1 MPKNPVTDPITDQ
14 EIAFAHLILAGNMN
28 DRRAAEAVG
37 LNPDTAAYTKAKP
50 RVRAY
55 MIDHRAAVEAKLV
68 DQEAESLRQLKLHR
82 DQVRERILTR
92 LWQIADLAPDMTRNS
107 ITGQVKA
114 LSMIIAI
121 EGLIPDGKLTAS
133 KKQSPAP
140 IVTGDFYKA
149 KWNRPAEGMEP
160 PDPVEAHVS
169 EPEPEPPPRPAN
181 NLPSPIN
188 PFVYPESMSRVPE
201 ATGFSFNAHLSS
213 TGPLKGNRSARRR

>member
-37 LNPDTAAYTKAKP
+37 LNPDTAAYTKSKP

-68 DQEAESLRQLKLHR
+68 DHEAESLRQQKLHR

-92 LWQIADLAPDMTRNS
+92 LWQIADLAPETTRSS

-121 EGLIPDGKLTAS
+121 EGVLPDGKLSA
-133 KKQSPAP
+133 KQTPAP
-140 IVTGDFYKA
+140 TVTADYYRA
-149 KWNRPAEGMEP
+149 KWNRPAEGVEP
-160 PDPVEAHVS
+160 PDPVETPVS
-169 EPEPEPPPRPAN
+169 EPEPPSRPAN
-181 NLPSPIN
+181 NLPGPIN
-188 PFVYPESMSRVPE
+188 PFVYPERMSRVPD
-201 ATGFSFNAHLSS
+201 ATGFSFHADLNP
-213 TGPLKGNRSARRR
+213 TNRSARRR